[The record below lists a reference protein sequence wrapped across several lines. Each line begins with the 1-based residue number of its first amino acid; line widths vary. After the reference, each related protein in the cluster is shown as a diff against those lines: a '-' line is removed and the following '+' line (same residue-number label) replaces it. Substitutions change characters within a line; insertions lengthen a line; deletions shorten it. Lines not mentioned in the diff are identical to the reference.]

1 VTTERPA
8 RRALSA
14 LERFAL
20 RPASPAPLAA
30 LRIGLACVL
39 LWQAAMV
46 APVLFELYGDRGVLQ
61 GPLREALAGAG
72 LPRIGWLV
80 RVLGPLGVREA
91 SIVAGVGGVYV
102 IALLALLGGL
112 RTRVAAA
119 VAWITHLMLM
129 TTAEGSVY
137 GADVF
142 ANTFLFYLVWAPAGA
157 TLSLDRRR
165 GRATEGPTPAARL
178 ALRVVQMHLSGV
190 YLASGVEKACGE
202 GWWNGEAI
210 WRALMLPEY
219 RRFDFSFLAAHPWVA
234 AAAGWSVLLVE
245 IGYPIFMW
253 SRRTRRPWVWVTA
266 AMHLG
271 IALLMRLEVFGAIM
285 IVLNV
290 AAFGVTARPPRRR
303 RRGGGAD
310 PHAPAGE

>member
-1 VTTERPA
+1 MTSPRPA

-20 RPASPAPLAA
+20 RPASAAPLAA
-30 LRIGLACVL
+30 LRIGLAGVL

-46 APVLFELYGDRGVLQ
+46 APALFELYGDRGVLQ
-61 GPLREALAGAG
+61 GPLRDALAGAG

-80 RVLGPLGVREA
+80 SALAPLGVREA
-91 SIVAGVGGVYV
+91 SVIAVVGGVY
-102 IALLALLGGL
+102 ALSLLGLLAGL

-119 VAWITHLMLM
+119 VAWLTHLMLM
-129 TTAEGSVY
+129 TTAQGTVY

-165 GRATEGPTPAARL
+165 GRAPPGPTPGARL
-178 ALRVVQMHLSGV
+178 SLRVVQMHLCAV

-219 RRFDFSFLAAHPWVA
+219 RRFDFSFLAAHPWMA
-234 AAAGWSVLLVE
+234 AAAGWGVLLVE
-245 IGYPIFMW
+245 MGYPIFMW
-253 SRRTRRPWVWVTA
+253 SRRTRRLWVLVTA

-271 IALLMRLEVFGAIM
+271 IAMLMGLEVFGAIM

-290 AAFGVTARPPRRR
+290 AAFGVTARPARRR
-303 RRGGGAD
+303 R
-310 PHAPAGE
+310 